1 MQQEKIAQE
10 LDEEMQE
17 RITAAKLLQGH
28 IADLLPGVLNSI
40 DPYMEAENRE
50 KMELELGPWL
60 VKEVSEEVGRMVDSR
75 NLLEQMIRDIL
86 IERKAR
92 YRKMAAN
99 ESELSIDVIPE
110 EAAGGEE
117 EEEEEMEDEGD
128 YVDEENTKAKKI
140 QLK

>member
-128 YVDEENTKAKKI
+128 YFDDENTKAKKI

>member
-117 EEEEEMEDEGD
+117 EEEEEMEDEGEYFD
-128 YVDEENTKAKKI
+128 DENTKAKKI